1 MDELITHFFN
11 SSWKLVGHCGVSD
24 QKLYNPITLVIKS
37 DNIVVSIKED
47 NFERF
52 NYYIL
57 KFVREQKVFH
67 TSVFHAF

>member
-1 MDELITHFFN
+1 MSDSEPKFAII
-11 SSWKLVGHCGVSD
+11 SVSIRFSFTL
-24 QKLYNPITLVIKS
+24 KYLVIKS

-57 KFVREQKVFH
+57 KFVPEQKVFH
-67 TSVFHAF
+67 TF